1 MFDKEYS
8 FRGHHA
14 IKVKEMVRQIGG
26 HLPIFERNYD
36 VYLISPLIGFLY
48 NRQSD
53 IDTITPGKT
62 DIFPEILIRNAREL
76 KFNYQ
81 IIMLLDES
89 YENDFNN
96 RITKAFK
103 NFNTDAAADDEKH
116 YNKYVLGGVEVI
128 YEKIIEKSINMEDCL
143 DKYYAFMED
152 FDERFNGNIDPIEFE
167 DLFKLDV

>member
-14 IKVKEMVRQIGG
+14 LKVKEMVKQTGG
-26 HLPIFERNYD
+26 AYPIFERNYD
-36 VYLISPLIGFLY
+36 VYLITPLIGFLHGCL
-48 NRQSD
+48 SE
-53 IDTITPGKT
+53 IDTSNSVKT
-62 DIFPEILIRNAREL
+62 DIFPNILINNVRDL

-81 IIMLLDES
+81 LIMLLDKN
-89 YENDFNN
+89 YEPDFNN

-103 NFNTDAAADDEKH
+103 NFNTDLATDDEKH

-128 YEKIIEKSINMEDCL
+128 YEKVINNSLNINECL
-143 DKYYAFMED
+143 DKYYSFLED
-152 FDERFNGNIDPIEFE
+152 FNERFNENINPIEFE